1 MKVPPKVVK
10 WLIIVGVVILVSLL
24 VYFLIKKRK
33 NELNSDPDKI
43 DDINI
48 NSSDLSIS
56 DNQAN
61 IICQNILEAMDKRGT
76 DEETIISN
84 LTGLNQAD
92 LLLIIKKFGLKYYN
106 GERLSRGWLS
116 EKLSRQ
122 MNLLSWLKAELSGSD
137 LETVKT
143 IFTSKNI
150 AF

>member
-1 MKVPPKVVK
+1 MKVPPKVIK
-10 WLIIVGVVILVSLL
+10 WSIIVGLVILISLL
-24 VYFLIKKRK
+24 TYFLIKKRK
-33 NELNSDPDKI
+33 NEINSDPNKI
-43 DDINI
+43 DDIKI
-48 NSSDLSIS
+48 NSSDLSIN

-61 IICQNILEAMDKRGT
+61 IICQNLLEAMDKRGT

-92 LLLIIKKFGLKYYN
+92 LMLIVKKFGLKYYN
-106 GERLSRGWLS
+106 GERLARGWLS

-122 MNLLSWLKAELSGSD
+122 LNLISWFKAELSGED

-143 IFTSKNI
+143 IFTTNNI